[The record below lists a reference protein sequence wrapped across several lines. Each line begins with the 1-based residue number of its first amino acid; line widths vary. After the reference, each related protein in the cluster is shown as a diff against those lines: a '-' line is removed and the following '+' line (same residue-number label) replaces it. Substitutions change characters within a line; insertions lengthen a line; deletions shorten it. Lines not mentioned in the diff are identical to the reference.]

1 MAKMVLVGTA
11 FSVFGA
17 LAIFSAF
24 AAPFGAVVPF

>member
-1 MAKMVLVGTA
+1 MGKIVLTGAA

-24 AAPFGAVVPF
+24 AAPFGAMAPF